1 MKSII
6 LLEQNLCIYDIN
18 RFIDLKGS
26 ANLSLVKSYSK
37 DDIVEMA
44 MVEIAFE
51 ILKEEKQ
58 TVPFYELV
66 QRIKDMKGLS
76 DAAVERRLSHF
87 YTDMNIDGRFVSLG
101 DNKWGLKAWYPIESS
116 EEELGN
122 TNKPTKR
129 KKVVAEDE
137 DFDEFE
143 EDFDEEDFDALDVED
158 EFAKASSSDDDDDDD
173 DEEDEEELDED
184 FNEFEDSEE
193 ELDEDIEDEEDEAAE
208 EELYEVENEDK
219 EDK

>member
-1 MKSII
+1 M
-6 LLEQNLCIYDIN
+6 
-18 RFIDLKGS
+18 
-26 ANLSLVKSYSK
+26 SLVKSYSK

>member
-6 LLEQNLCIYDIN
+6 LLELNVCIHNIN

-26 ANLSLVKSYSK
+26 ANLSLIKTRLK
-37 DDIVEMA
+37 DEIMEMA

-51 ILKEEKQ
+51 ILKEEKD
-58 TVPFYELV
+58 TISFYELV
-66 QRIKDMKGLS
+66 QRIKDLKGIS
-76 DAAVERRLSHF
+76 DAAVQRRLSHF

-137 DFDEFE
+137 DFDEYD
-143 EDFDEEDFDALDVED
+143 EDFEDEDFDALEVDD
-158 EFAKASSSDDDDDDD
+158 EFAKASSSDDDD
-173 DEEDEEELDED
+173 EDEDEDEDLDED
-184 FNEFEDSEE
+184 FGDIADSDE
-193 ELDEDIEDEEDEAAE
+193 ELDEDIEDEEDQAAE
-208 EELYEVENEDK
+208 EELYEVEEEDE
-219 EDK
+219 EDR

>member
-6 LLEQNLCIYDIN
+6 LLEQNLCIYNIN

-158 EFAKASSSDDDDDDD
+158 EFAKASSSDDDDD
-173 DEEDEEELDED
+173 EEDEEELDED
-184 FNEFEDSEE
+184 FDEFEDSEE

>member
-1 MKSII
+1 MSTIKS
-6 LLEQNLCIYDIN
+6 L
-18 RFIDLKGS
+18 
-26 ANLSLVKSYSK
+26 SK
-37 DDIVEMA
+37 DEIVEMS

-51 ILKEEKQ
+51 VLKEEKQ

-66 QRIKDMKGLS
+66 QRIKDMKGIT
-76 DAAVERRLSHF
+76 DEAVERRLSHF

-129 KKVVAEDE
+129 KKVVAED
-137 DFDEFE
+137 DFDEYE
-143 EDFDEEDFDALDVED
+143 EDFEDDDFDALDVED
-158 EFAKASSSDDDDDDD
+158 EFVKASSDDDDE
-173 DEEDEEELDED
+173 EEDEEDLDED
-184 FNEFEDSEE
+184 FDEFAEGDE
-193 ELDEDIEDEEDEAAE
+193 ELEEDIEDEEDEAAE
-208 EELYEVENEDK
+208 EELYEVENED

>member
-173 DEEDEEELDED
+173 DEEELDED
-184 FNEFEDSEE
+184 FDEIEDSEE

>member
-26 ANLSLVKSYSK
+26 ANLSLIKSYSK
-37 DDIVEMA
+37 EEIVEMA

-129 KKVVAEDE
+129 KKAVADDNDFDDYDE
-137 DFDEFE
+137 DF
-143 EDFDEEDFDALDVED
+143 EEDFDALDVDD
-158 EFAKASSSDDDDDDD
+158 EFAKASSDEDDGD
-173 DEEDEEELDED
+173 EDEEELDED
-184 FNEFEDSEE
+184 FDEFADSDE
-193 ELDEDIEDEEDEAAE
+193 ELDEDMEDEEDVAAE
-208 EELYEVENEDK
+208 EELYEVENEDE

>member
-1 MKSII
+1 M
-6 LLEQNLCIYDIN
+6 
-18 RFIDLKGS
+18 
-26 ANLSLVKSYSK
+26 SLVKSYSK

-137 DFDEFE
+137 EFDEFE

-158 EFAKASSSDDDDDDD
+158 EFAKASSSDDED

-184 FNEFEDSEE
+184 FDEFEDSEE